1 MKRLFALC
9 TAAALSTSSLT
20 YAQDYSPEIVQ
31 TGWSDAIPKP
41 DMSSLTMPKMP
52 RVAMPDV
59 SMPRVSMPD
68 VSLPS
73 IPRPSMPQVSMP
85 SIPRPSMPQFSMPN
99 LHMPQMSMP
108 NVQMPS
114 FRRASHTSWVSRVAN
129 ACGDAC
135 GACGSAAKAACGACC
150 PKDDC
155 CEPPEIWEH
164 QHRIFGEFLYLSP
177 RGADL
182 AYSTASMGTYAN
194 PNPVAP
200 SLVADPDYSPGFKV
214 GGAYALD
221 CLSSIVGTYWWYSSD
236 ANGADS
242 LPGGNQ
248 VFHRP
253 ETLRVEP
260 NVQFGTVLDA
270 SSRYDI
276 DFQMADLEHRK
287 VLCGDECHVINRV
300 VGVRYANLEQD
311 FRGLYQG
318 NDTITVDSEVD
329 FAGAGPRLGLTGEWL
344 GSKGFY
350 YYGEG
355 FVNVLAGRFTIDYN
369 QMTNQVIQEARA
381 GLTDDRFVTQLE
393 LELGL
398 GWRNRCGNIHLR
410 AGYYMNHWFNAI
422 TTPGFIDGV
431 QANRID
437 DLDDTLSFD
446 GLSARAEVRF

>member
-9 TAAALSTSSLT
+9 TAAALSASSLT

-52 RVAMPDV
+52 RVSMPDV
-59 SMPRVSMPD
+59 SMPN
-68 VSLPS
+68 

-85 SIPRPSMPQFSMPN
+85 NIPRPSMPQFSMPN
-99 LHMPQMSMP
+99 LHMPQVSMP
-108 NVQMPS
+108 DLHMPS
-114 FRRASHTSWVSRVAN
+114 FRQASHTSWVSKVTD

-135 GACGSAAKAACGACC
+135 GACGDAAKAACGACC

-177 RGADL
+177 RGVDT
-182 AYSTASMGTYAN
+182 AYATASMGTYAN
-194 PNPVAP
+194 SNPVAP
-200 SLVADPDYSPGFKV
+200 SRVADPDYSPGFKI

-221 CLSSIVGTYWWYSSD
+221 CLSSIVGTYWWYASD
-236 ANGADS
+236 TNDADT

-248 VFHRP
+248 VFFRP

-260 NVQFGTVLDA
+260 NVQFGTVLDTSA
-270 SSRYDI
+270 RYDI

-300 VGVRYANLEQD
+300 IGVRYANLEQD
-311 FRGLYQG
+311 FRALYQG
-318 NDTITVDSEVD
+318 NDTITVDSEID
-329 FAGAGPRLGLTGEWL
+329 FAGVGPRFGLAGEWL
-344 GSKGFY
+344 NSRGFY
-350 YYGEG
+350 TYGEG
-355 FVNVLAGRFTIDYN
+355 FVNILAGRFTADYN

-381 GLTDDRFVTQLE
+381 GIADDRFVTQLE

-398 GWRNRCGNIHLR
+398 GWRSRCGNIHLR

>member
-9 TAAALSTSSLT
+9 TAAALSMSSLT
-20 YAQDYSPEIVQ
+20 YAEEYSPEIVQ
-31 TGWSDAIPKP
+31 TGWSDAIPRP

-59 SMPRVSMPD
+59 SMPK
-68 VSLPS
+68 
-73 IPRPSMPQVSMP
+73 MPQVSMP
-85 SIPRPSMPQFSMPN
+85 NVSMPRVGMPNISMPRFSMPNVGMPGIPRPS
-99 LHMPQMSMP
+99 LPQMR
-108 NVQMPS
+108 MPS
-114 FRRASHTSWVSRVAN
+114 FRTVTHSTWVSRVKSV
-129 ACGDAC
+129 CGAAC

-150 PKDDC
+150 PREEC

-177 RGADL
+177 RGVDT
-182 AYSTASMGTYAN
+182 AYATASMGTYAN
-194 PNPVAP
+194 SNPVAP
-200 SLVADPDYSPGFKV
+200 SLVADPTYQPGFKV

-221 CLSSIVGTYWWYSSD
+221 CMSSLVGTYWFYESD
-236 ANGADS
+236 SNASDS

-248 VFHRP
+248 TFFRP

-260 NVQFGTVLDA
+260 NVQFGTVLDTTM
-270 SSRYDI
+270 RYDI

-300 VGVRYANLEQD
+300 IGVRYANLEQT
-311 FRGLYQG
+311 FRAAYGT
-318 NDTITVDSEVD
+318 NDTITVDSEID
-329 FAGAGPRLGLTGEWL
+329 FAGVGPRFGLAGEWL
-344 GSKGFY
+344 GSRGFY

-355 FVNVLAGRFTIDYN
+355 FVNILAGQFTADYN

-381 GLTDDRFVTQLE
+381 GISDDRFVPQLE
-393 LELGL
+393 MELGL
-398 GWRNRCGNIHLR
+398 GWRSRCGNIHLR
-410 AGYYMNHWFNAI
+410 AGYYMNHWFNSI
-422 TTPGFIDGV
+422 TTPNFIDGV

-437 DLDDTLSFD
+437 DLSDTISFD